1 MKTNSRIRRL
11 SQVACILC
19 SLTLGLQACGRAEF
33 LPQDGDLVFCVG
45 GTSAMS
51 EAIVDATEVGQ
62 VSFQYDHVALFAQ
75 VDGEP
80 SVIEASHKHGVVVTP
95 WTDFLAAATSVNGQ
109 PGIVVMRVKPEI
121 LTDIASVLAR
131 ARTYLGQSYDW
142 SYLPDNDK
150 LYCSEL
156 IYECYRQGNGEPIF
170 IAAPMSF
177 RDTEGQMPA
186 FWVELFAK
194 LGETVPEGV
203 PGTNPNDLSRDEQ
216 LVEVHR
222 YF

>member
-1 MKTNSRIRRL
+1 MKTNSMIRRL

-19 SLTLGLQACGRAEF
+19 SLILGLQACGRAEF

-80 SVIEASHKHGVVVTP
+80 SVIEASPKHGVVVTS
-95 WTDFLAAATSVNGQ
+95 WDEFLADATPVNGR
-109 PGIVVMRVKPEI
+109 PGIVVMRLKPEI
-121 LTDIASVLAR
+121 LTDMASVLAR

-177 RDTEGQMPA
+177 RDAEGQMPA
-186 FWVELFAK
+186 FWVELFSK

>member
-1 MKTNSRIRRL
+1 MKINGYGWARGLAIGVL
-11 SQVACILC
+11 ALV
-19 SLTLGLQACGRAEF
+19 LQACGRAQF
-33 LPQDGDLVFCVG
+33 VPQDGDIVFCVG

-51 EAIVDATEVGQ
+51 EAIVDATQGAT
-62 VSFQYDHVALFAQ
+62 QYDHVALFAY
-75 VDGEP
+75 VDGAP
-80 SVIEASHKHGVVVTP
+80 AVIEAAPKHGVVVTP
-95 WTDFLAAATSVNGQ
+95 WAEFLADATSVNGQ
-109 PGIVVMRVKPEI
+109 PGIVVMRLKPEI
-121 LTDIASVLAR
+121 LTDMTSVLAR

-142 SYLPDNDK
+142 SYLSDNDK

-177 RDTEGQMPA
+177 RDAEGQMPA

>member
-1 MKTNSRIRRL
+1 
-11 SQVACILC
+11 
-19 SLTLGLQACGRAEF
+19 
-33 LPQDGDLVFCVG
+33 
-45 GTSAMS
+45 MS
-51 EAIVDATEVGQ
+51 EAIVNATEVGQ

-80 SVIEASHKHGVVVTP
+80 SVIEASPKYGVVVTP
-95 WTDFLAAATSVNGQ
+95 WTDFLAAATLVNGQ
-109 PGIVVMRVKPEI
+109 PGIVVMRLKPEI
-121 LTDIASVLAR
+121 LTDMTSVLAR

-170 IAAPMSF
+170 IATPMSF
-177 RDTEGQMPA
+177 RDAEGQMPA